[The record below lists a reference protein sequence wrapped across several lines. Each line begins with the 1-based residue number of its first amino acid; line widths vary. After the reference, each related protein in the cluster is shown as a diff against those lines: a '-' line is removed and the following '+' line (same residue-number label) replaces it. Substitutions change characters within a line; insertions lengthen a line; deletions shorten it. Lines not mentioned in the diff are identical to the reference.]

1 MSLLRR
7 RVMMEKS
14 GGDSVKE
21 WRFIKKVEINES
33 TEKIVVSS
41 DENGDPFELEEL
53 LIYSDQNV
61 TAASNSQLML
71 FLDGVMAS
79 TSVNSFLTTSPKS
92 ILYKTEWC
100 GVRLSQSLS
109 TTYPITGVASSG
121 ANYRISTI
129 SNRYFKKIEL
139 AGQQTPIET
148 GTFYFY
154 GR

>member
-1 MSLLRR
+1 
-7 RVMMEKS
+7 MEGT
-14 GGDSVKE
+14 GGDDMKE

-33 TEKIVVSS
+33 TLGIVVSS

-53 LIYSDQNV
+53 LIYSDHDV
-61 TAASNSQLML
+61 TASGNSQLLL
-71 FLDGVMAS
+71 FLDDIGAS

-109 TTYPITGVASSG
+109 ATYPITGVAI
-121 ANYRISTI
+121 ANASYRISTI

-139 AGQQTPIET
+139 KSQNSIET

>member
-1 MSLLRR
+1 
-7 RVMMEKS
+7 MEET
-14 GGDSVKE
+14 GGDDMKE

-33 TEKIVVSS
+33 TEKFVVSS
-41 DENGDPFELEEL
+41 DENGSPFELEEL
-53 LIYSDQNV
+53 LIYSEQNV
-61 TAASNSQLML
+61 TAASNSQLLL
-71 FLDGVMAS
+71 FLDDIAAS
-79 TSVNSFLTTSPKS
+79 SSVNAFLTTSPKS

-109 TTYPITGVASSG
+109 ATYPITNVAL
-121 ANYRISTI
+121 ANASYRISAA

-139 AGQQTPIET
+139 RSQNSIET

>member
-1 MSLLRR
+1 MRR
-7 RVMMEKS
+7 RMMIEKS

-21 WRFIKKVEINES
+21 WRFIKKVEISES

-61 TAASNSQLML
+61 TAASNSQLLL
-71 FLDGVMAS
+71 FLDDMEVS

-109 TTYPITGVASSG
+109 ATYPITQTAFSN
-121 ANYRISTI
+121 AAYRISTI
-129 SNRYFKKIEL
+129 SNRYFKKIGL
-139 AGQQTPIET
+139 KGQGSIET

>member
-7 RVMMEKS
+7 RAMMEKS

-33 TEKIVVSS
+33 TEKFVVSS

-53 LIYSDQNV
+53 LIYSDKNV
-61 TAASNSQLML
+61 TAASNSQLLL
-71 FLDGVMAS
+71 FLDDMETS
-79 TSVNSFLTTSPKS
+79 TSANAFLTTSPKS

-109 TTYPITGVASSG
+109 ATYPITQVALSN
-121 ANYRISTI
+121 AAYRISTI

-139 AGQQTPIET
+139 KGQKSIET